1 MISYNTGQ
9 EFEGISL
16 HCEARVVA
24 IPTTPH
30 DSTECHCAFMVM
42 FEHDETKVVLTFERL
57 FIYAMT
63 VVTVVQ

>member
-1 MISYNTGQ
+1 MISYNTVQ
-9 EFEGISL
+9 EFEGLSL

-24 IPTTPH
+24 IRTTPH
-30 DSTECHCAFMVM
+30 DSTECQCRFMVM
-42 FEHDETKVVLTFERL
+42 FEHDETKVILTFERL